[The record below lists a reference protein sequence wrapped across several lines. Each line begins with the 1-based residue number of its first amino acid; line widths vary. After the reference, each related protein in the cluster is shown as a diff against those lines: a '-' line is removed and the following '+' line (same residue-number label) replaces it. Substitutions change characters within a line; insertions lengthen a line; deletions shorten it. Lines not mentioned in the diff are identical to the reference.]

1 MQKTMYDSLLV
12 LLSLFYVNLFK
23 ELFLFACRFLSESEC
38 KGNAFSD
45 TLQTF
50 HDLFSK
56 KMQLARLC

>member
-1 MQKTMYDSLLV
+1 
-12 LLSLFYVNLFK
+12 
-23 ELFLFACRFLSESEC
+23 LSESEC

-56 KMQLARLC
+56 KNATRTPLLT